1 MKAITDV
8 FFDLDHTLWDFDR
21 NSALA
26 FKQIFKLNG
35 IEANFQDFIEV
46 YSPINF
52 EYWKWYRE
60 DRVTKAQLRYG
71 RFKKTF
77 NVMGI
82 KVSDDF
88 INKLSHDYI
97 NHLPYHNYL
106 FDYTVEILEY
116 LHKKYNLHII
126 TNGFEEVQSK
136 KLVNSKIDHFF
147 QAVITS
153 EAAGVK
159 KPHPA
164 IFKYAFAKAHTTPTQ
179 SIMIGDTYE
188 ADIVGAQ
195 NMGMKAICFNYHK
208 AQIPASTIVIE
219 SLRELTQYL

>member
-21 NSALA
+21 NSAFA
-26 FKQIFKLNG
+26 FKEIFELNN
-35 IEANFQDFIEV
+35 IALDFQEFMEV

-77 NVMGI
+77 DALDL
-82 KVSDDF
+82 KVTDDI

-97 NHLPYHNYL
+97 AHLPNHNYL
-106 FDYTVEILEY
+106 FENAIEVLEY

-126 TNGFEEVQSK
+126 TNGFEEVQTK
-136 KLVNSKIDHFF
+136 KLVNSKIHHYF

-159 KPHPA
+159 KPHPT
-164 IFKYAFAKAHTTPTQ
+164 IFEYAFAKANTTPQ
-179 SIMIGDTYE
+179 KSVMIGDTYE

-195 NMGMKAICFNYHK
+195 NIGMQAICFNYHK
-208 AQIPASTIVIE
+208 AQIPQPTNVINA
-219 SLRELTQYL
+219 LRELTEYL

>member
-1 MKAITDV
+1 MKAITDI

-21 NSALA
+21 NSAFA
-26 FKQIFKLNG
+26 FKEIFKLNG
-35 IEANFQDFIEV
+35 IEIDFQEFLTV

-52 EYWKWYRE
+52 KYWKWYRE

-77 NVMGI
+77 DKMGI
-82 KVSDDF
+82 QVTDDV
-88 INKLSHDYI
+88 IHKLSHDYI
-97 NHLPYHNYL
+97 NHLPNHNYL
-106 FDYTVEILEY
+106 FDHTIEVLQY

-159 KPHPA
+159 KPHPT
-164 IFKYAFAKAHTTPTQ
+164 IFEYAFAKANTTPQQ

-195 NMGMKAICFNYHK
+195 NIGMKAICFNYHN
-208 AQIPASTIVIE
+208 AHIPKPTIVIDSLLE
-219 SLRELTQYL
+219 LREYL

>member
-21 NSALA
+21 NSAFA
-26 FKQIFKLNG
+26 FKEIFELNN
-35 IEANFQDFIEV
+35 IALDFQEFMEV

-77 NVMGI
+77 DALDL
-82 KVSDDF
+82 KVTDDI

-97 NHLPYHNYL
+97 AHLPNHNHLFENAIE
-106 FDYTVEILEY
+106 VLEY

-126 TNGFEEVQSK
+126 TNGFEEVQTK
-136 KLVNSKIDHFF
+136 KLVNSKIHHYF

-159 KPHPA
+159 KPHPT
-164 IFKYAFAKAHTTPTQ
+164 IFEYAFAKANTTPQ
-179 SIMIGDTYE
+179 KSVMIGDTYE

-195 NMGMKAICFNYHK
+195 NIGMQAICFNYHK
-208 AQIPASTIVIE
+208 AQIPQPTNVINA
-219 SLRELTQYL
+219 LRELTEYL